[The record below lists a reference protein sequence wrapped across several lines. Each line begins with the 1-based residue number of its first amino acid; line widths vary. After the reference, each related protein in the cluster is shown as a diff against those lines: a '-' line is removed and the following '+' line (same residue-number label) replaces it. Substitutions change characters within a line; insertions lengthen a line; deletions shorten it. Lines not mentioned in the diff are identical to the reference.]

1 MICWPKSLIS
11 DLARR
16 RSVLFLGS
24 GISKNAKNA
33 AGLHPKDWGEF
44 LQEGA
49 SKVSSSG
56 KKALIIKCI
65 KNGDYLLECELL
77 KKIMGRDDF
86 VHLLKDEFL
95 TPRFENAKIHEDI
108 FLLDSRIVITPNFD
122 KIYDVY
128 ADKESKGSIVIKNYY
143 DDDIADHIRQR
154 ERLILK
160 IHGSITTPDK
170 LIFSRTDYSEARISY
185 KHFYSILEAL
195 IATHTFIFL
204 GAGLND
210 PDIKLLLEDY
220 SFRYQNS
227 QKHLFILPKQSLD
240 REILKIHEENMNL
253 KIITYDNKNN
263 HQELLDSIGCLVK
276 LVDDERQT
284 LAKTYD
290 W

>member
-33 AGLHPKDWGEF
+33 TGMHPKDWGEF

-49 SKVSSSG
+49 SKISSG
-56 KKALIIKCI
+56 SKKALIIKCI
-65 KNGDYLLECELL
+65 KNGDYLLACELL

-95 TPRFENAKIHEDI
+95 TPKFESAKIHEDI

-240 REILKIHEENMNL
+240 KEILKIHEENMNL

-263 HQELLDSIGCLVK
+263 HQELLDSIEDLVK
-276 LVDDERQT
+276 LVDVERQT

>member
-33 AGLHPKDWGEF
+33 TGMHPKDWGEF

-49 SKVSSSG
+49 SKISSG
-56 KKALIIKCI
+56 SKKALIIKCI
-65 KNGDYLLECELL
+65 KNGDYLLACELL

-95 TPRFENAKIHEDI
+95 TPKFESAKIHEDI

-240 REILKIHEENMNL
+240 KEILKIHEENMNL

-263 HQELLDSIGCLVK
+263 HQELLDSIEDLVK
-276 LVDDERQT
+276 LVDVERQT
-284 LAKTYD
+284 LVKTYD

>member
-33 AGLHPKDWGEF
+33 TGMHPKDWGEF

-49 SKVSSSG
+49 SKISSSS

-65 KNGDYLLECELL
+65 KNGDYLLACELL

-95 TPRFENAKIHEDI
+95 TPKFESAKIHEDI

-240 REILKIHEENMNL
+240 KEILKIHEENMNL

-263 HQELLDSIGCLVK
+263 HQELLDSIEDLVK
-276 LVDDERQT
+276 LVDVERQT

>member
-65 KNGDYLLECELL
+65 KNGDYLLACELL

-108 FLLDSRIVITPNFD
+108 F
-122 KIYDVY
+122 Y
-128 ADKESKGSIVIKNYY
+128 
-143 DDDIADHIRQR
+143 
-154 ERLILK
+154 
-160 IHGSITTPDK
+160 
-170 LIFSRTDYSEARISY
+170 
-185 KHFYSILEAL
+185 
-195 IATHTFIFL
+195 
-204 GAGLND
+204 
-210 PDIKLLLEDY
+210 
-220 SFRYQNS
+220 
-227 QKHLFILPKQSLD
+227 
-240 REILKIHEENMNL
+240 
-253 KIITYDNKNN
+253 
-263 HQELLDSIGCLVK
+263 
-276 LVDDERQT
+276 
-284 LAKTYD
+284 
-290 W
+290 

>member
-49 SKVSSSG
+49 SKVSSSS
-56 KKALIIKCI
+56 KKALITKCI
-65 KNGDYLLECELL
+65 KNGDYLLACELL

-95 TPRFENAKIHEDI
+95 TPKFENAKIHEDI

-128 ADKESKGSIVIKNYY
+128 ADKESKGSIIIKNYY

-263 HQELLDSIGCLVK
+263 HQELLDSIGYLVK
-276 LVDDERQT
+276 LVDAERQT

>member
-49 SKVSSSG
+49 SKVSSSS

-65 KNGDYLLECELL
+65 KNGDYLLACELL
-77 KKIMGRDDF
+77 KKIIGRDDF

-95 TPRFENAKIHEDI
+95 TPKFENAKIHEDI